1 MAPFHALL
9 DTEVGS
15 VKTITADLG
24 VGGRQLI
31 VTSGI
36 VLWNWVLRDGHTH
49 NEVAV
54 VWLNVFGRNLEAA
67 SAFVALASIAN
78 EDTGFTVA
86 TDTAKVDI
94 DQSTGELYLTVN
106 AALSGDSA
114 LNRFSYQ
121 VVATIVS
128 LDSSI
133 YGTITWSPDL
143 YVPNPQDAATVGD
156 QLSVMANRYEL
167 VAATPGV
174 IAGVPESESDV
185 EHLSPDTSGRIETF
199 VFDGKE
205 CVATYRI
212 TNPHKAMDLKV
223 TVSVLPS
230 FAGGQSVQANRI
242 AGPEVFTLT
251 VQQPD
256 VEVDFEIVQS
266 DIIK

>member
-1 MAPFHALL
+1 MASFHALQS
-9 DTEVGS
+9 TEVGS
-15 VKTITADLG
+15 VHTITADLG

-36 VLWNWVLRDGHTH
+36 VLWNWVLRDDHTH
-49 NEVAV
+49 NEVAT

-78 EDTGFTVA
+78 EETGFTVA

-94 DQSTGELYLTVN
+94 DQNTGELYLTVH

-167 VAATPGV
+167 VAATPGLIV
-174 IAGVPESESDV
+174 RESDV

-230 FAGGQSVQANRI
+230 FAGGQKVQANRI

-256 VEVDFEIVQS
+256 VEVDFAIERPTQ
-266 DIIK
+266 IK